1 MSTLT
6 ERLLEAMNSHDAAQ
20 MAALFAEDYQ
30 RSQPAHPGRVFT
42 GNAQVLANW
51 TAVFEGVPDFV
62 ADLVSSTVT
71 GNTEWAEWHWR
82 GRHVDGSPFAMRG
95 VGILVIRDD
104 LIAEARL
111 YIEPVEMAGED
122 IEAAV
127 QELYKPP
134 TAQTP

>member
-20 MAALFAEDYQ
+20 MAALFADDYQ
-30 RSQPAHPGRVFT
+30 SSQPAHPGRVFT

-82 GRHVDGSPFAMRG
+82 GRHVDGSHSLCGAS
-95 VGILVIRDD
+95 
-104 LIAEARL
+104 ESW
-111 YIEPVEMAGED
+111 
-122 IEAAV
+122 
-127 QELYKPP
+127 
-134 TAQTP
+134 